1 MYVITGA
8 TGNTGHVIAEGLL
21 AAGKKVRVVVRN
33 KEKAKALAAKGAE
46 IAEGQI
52 GDAAFLTQA
61 FAGATAAYV
70 LIPPDMTAKDFPAY
84 QAAIGEAQVRALRET
99 RVRYAVNLSSI
110 GAHTP
115 VGTGVVA
122 GLYHQER
129 RLNQLPDTHV
139 LHLRPAYFLENN
151 LASIPLIKG
160 QGILGGPTA
169 PDTKMHFIATR
180 DIAAYALKRLLALD
194 FTGKDIQELIGNRDS
209 TPKELAAVI
218 GAAIGKP
225 ELPWIQFPYEDAFQA
240 FQGFGISA
248 SVARGYIDLNRFF
261 NEGKG
266 DVVIRSAANTTPTT
280 LEAFAEEIFKPAYLA
295 S

>member
-8 TGNTGHVIAEGLL
+8 TGNTGRPIAEGLL

-52 GDAAFLTQA
+52 GDAAFLAQA
-61 FAGATAAYV
+61 FAGATAAYL

-84 QAAIGEAQVRALRET
+84 QAAIGEAQVRALREA

-139 LHLRPAYFLENN
+139 LHLRPGYFLENT
-151 LASIPLIKG
+151 LASIPMIKG

-169 PDTKMHFIATR
+169 PDAKMLYIATR

-194 FTGKDIQELIGNRDS
+194 FTGKDIQELIGDRDS
-209 TPKELAAVI
+209 TPKELTAVI

-225 ELPWIQFPYEDAFQA
+225 NLPWVQFPYEDAYQA

-248 SVARGYIDLNRFF
+248 SVARGYVDLNRFF

-266 DVVIRSAANTTPTT
+266 DVVLRSAANTTPTT
-280 LEAFAEEIFKPAYLA
+280 LEVFAREIFKPAYLA